1 MQEILNI
8 RILIFSQSSFG
19 LSVSSSGTIAYAGFE
34 TMCTEDYLVISSA
47 GTEETQTSKQFEN
60 NLCIVFEK
68 WSYSRINSYKL

>member
-19 LSVSSSGTIAYAGFE
+19 LSVSSSGTIAYAGYE
-34 TMCTEDYLVISSA
+34 TLCTEDYLVISSA
-47 GTEETQTSKQFEN
+47 GTEDTQTSKQFEN

-68 WSYSRINSYKL
+68 W